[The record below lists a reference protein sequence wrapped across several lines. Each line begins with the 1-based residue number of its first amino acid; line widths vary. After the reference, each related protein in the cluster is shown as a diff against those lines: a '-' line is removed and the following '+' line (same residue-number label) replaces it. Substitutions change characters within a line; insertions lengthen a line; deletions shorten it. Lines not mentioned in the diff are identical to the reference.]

1 MSIHNSNNPEPSD
14 AMPSLEADLLPL
26 LADLDRLGALDRAAA
41 VPGLEARLTHASLV
55 SLHGTQPTVAQ
66 VAELASLDR
75 ASASRDLE
83 DDVFAATVPTIREHA
98 AASPRLVLHAGG
110 ERDEARR
117 HVRARQ
123 AWWSRSPVRLAAMIV
138 FVAGAAIAVRVGTTS
153 HPTTPSTDISER
165 VKGEMD
171 MLFAAMDSRSTSDNS
186 TDSAIESD
194 TDSLT
199 NWLLDGASS

>member
-1 MSIHNSNNPEPSD
+1 MNIHNPNTSD
-14 AMPSLEADLLPL
+14 PFDGMPPLDADLLPL

-41 VPGLEARLTHASLV
+41 APGLEARLTHASLV
-55 SLHGTQPTVAQ
+55 SLHGTQPTAAQ

-75 ASASRDLE
+75 ASAPRTLE
-83 DDVFAATVPTIREHA
+83 DDVYAATVPTIREHA
-98 AASPRLVLHAGG
+98 ATAPRLVLHPAAD
-110 ERDEARR
+110 RDDARR
-117 HVRARQ
+117 HVRP

-153 HPTTPSTDISER
+153 RPTTPSTDISER